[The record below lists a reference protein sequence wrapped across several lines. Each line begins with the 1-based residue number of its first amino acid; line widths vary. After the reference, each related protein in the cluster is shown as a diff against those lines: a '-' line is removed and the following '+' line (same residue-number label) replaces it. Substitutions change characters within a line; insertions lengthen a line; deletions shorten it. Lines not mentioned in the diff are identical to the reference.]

1 MRTETV
7 LSHDTLYIWLDML
20 NKYLLFGRSQSSSN
34 PFPLNFTSLNVTALQ
49 LAQCSRCLE
58 TCLQVACWEEIHLLD
73 LDLPRLQSISL
84 QGCDISQAG
93 STPSFDPRASN
104 NFCHV
109 LPLSLHLLLCS
120 FSFLFAYSSFTN
132 DSPSLE
138 TTQMCINQWMAQQFT
153 VYPSNGMLHSHGGK
167 GSQLLILCIFFFFF
181 FFSLE
186 LDDQGKN
193 EWRVLGPV
201 TDNGPVYFMQWALQI
216 AGHGDHLPTWTTC
229 I

>member
-58 TCLQVACWEEIHLLD
+58 TCLQVARWEEIHLLD
-73 LDLPRLQSISL
+73 LDLPRLQGISL

-153 VYPSNGMLHSHGGK
+153 VHPSNGMLHSHGGK
-167 GSQLLILCIFFFFF
+167 GSQLLILCIFFFFL
-181 FFSLE
+181 SLE

-216 AGHGDHLPTWTTC
+216 VGHGDCLPTWTTC

>member
-58 TCLQVACWEEIHLLD
+58 TCLQVARWEEIHLLD
-73 LDLPRLQSISL
+73 LDLPRLQGISL

-153 VYPSNGMLHSHGGK
+153 VHPSNGMLHSHGGK
-167 GSQLLILCIFFFFF
+167 GSQLLILCIFFFFLI
-181 FFSLE
+181 SWAWWS
-186 LDDQGKN
+186 GK
-193 EWRVLGPV
+193 EWMKGA
-201 TDNGPVYFMQWALQI
+201 WSS
-216 AGHGDHLPTWTTC
+216 HW
-229 I
+229 